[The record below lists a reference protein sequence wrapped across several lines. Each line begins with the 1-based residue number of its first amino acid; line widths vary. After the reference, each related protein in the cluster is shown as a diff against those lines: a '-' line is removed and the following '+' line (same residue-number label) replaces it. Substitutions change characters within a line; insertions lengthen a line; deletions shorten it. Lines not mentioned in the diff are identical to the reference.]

1 MTLLRNV
8 ARHARC
14 GICIKHAVRLALLT
28 NEIEKLQRGMK
39 WMT

>member
-1 MTLLRNV
+1 MKLIRDV

-28 NEIEKLQRGMK
+28 NEIEKLMRVRK
-39 WMT
+39 